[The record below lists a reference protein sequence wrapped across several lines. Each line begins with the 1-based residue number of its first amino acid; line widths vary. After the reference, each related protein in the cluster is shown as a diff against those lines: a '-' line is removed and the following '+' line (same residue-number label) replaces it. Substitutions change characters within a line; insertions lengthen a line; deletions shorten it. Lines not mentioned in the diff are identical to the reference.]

1 GAHDAAAQGPA
12 HALPRDRRPGME
24 NGLARHAR
32 HDLDGGTHVDQDL
45 VSGQDAIERDSIRG
59 VDGVAPERGEIA
71 VSPPR
76 APVDAAQ
83 GTVLCQELRAEEIGS
98 GDHGPEWL
106 AEKTQLR

>member
-1 GAHDAAAQGPA
+1 
-12 HALPRDRRPGME
+12 ME

-45 VSGQDAIERDSIRG
+45 VSGQDAVECDSIRG
-59 VDGVAPERGEIA
+59 VDGVAPERGEITLRRR
-71 VSPPR
+71 R
-76 APVDAAQ
+76 APVDAPH
-83 GTVLCQELRAEEIGS
+83 GNVLSHERRGEQIGS